1 MMAIYFGVL
10 KKETVYEKIKNE
22 IAHAGIKVLK
32 YYPKL
37 HVLKF
42 RADKI
47 PENPEILKHFD
58 SIEEE
63 KTDFSI

>member
-1 MMAIYFGVL
+1 MAIYFGVL
-10 KKETVYEKIKNE
+10 KKEVVYSKIKSQ
-22 IAHAGIKVLK
+22 IIDGGMKVLR

-37 HVLKF
+37 RVVKF
-42 RADKI
+42 EADGL
-47 PENPEILKHFD
+47 PVGGEVAGFFD